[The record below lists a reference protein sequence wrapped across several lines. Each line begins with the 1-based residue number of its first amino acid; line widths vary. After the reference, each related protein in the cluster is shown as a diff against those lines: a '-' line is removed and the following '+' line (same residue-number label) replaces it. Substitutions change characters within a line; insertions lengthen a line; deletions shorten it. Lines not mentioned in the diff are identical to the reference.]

1 VNLPGTHERTDID
14 VTGAIAASRG
24 LPSGAQ
30 LRQFRTDGFLGPIDL
45 MSPAEM
51 AELRPQIDEVLAT
64 PGRAPAPSDDQS
76 RGRLSSLVAQR
87 DGGSPVPFIE
97 CRHLDSPVVHR
108 LCTHPRLLA
117 VAQALYGE
125 DLLLWRSTFIAKASG
140 GPEFRW
146 HQDWGGVHAPG
157 EEYGLEPPLLFTF
170 WIALS
175 EVTEQNGCLQFV
187 PGTRAVLA
195 ARPSNA
201 GAKATLLVDDDT
213 VDTSQARPMP
223 LRPGQFVVF
232 TDRAL
237 HASGPNISHA
247 ERLGLA
253 VRFTLPSVQV
263 RGHFPGHACVV
274 ASGSDRVGLNTLVA
288 PPA

>member
-1 VNLPGTHERTDID
+1 VAGTVSETRVDLD
-14 VTGAIAASRG
+14 AAQQQG
-24 LPSGAQ
+24 
-30 LRQFRTDGFLGPIDL
+30 FRKEGFLGPLDL

-51 AELRPQIDEVLAT
+51 AELRPAIDEVLAT
-64 PGRAPAPSDDQS
+64 PGRAPAPSAEQS
-76 RGRLSSLVAQR
+76 QGRLSSLVAQR

-97 CRHLDSPVVHR
+97 CRHLDSALVHR

-117 VAQALYGE
+117 VARALYGE

-157 EEYGLEPPLLFTF
+157 DEYGLEPPLLFTF

-175 EVTEQNGCLQFV
+175 EVTEDNGCLMFV
-187 PGTRAVLA
+187 PGTRAVLS

-201 GAKATLLVDDDT
+201 GEQATLLVDEDG
-213 VDTSQARPMP
+213 VDVSTARPVP

-237 HASGPNISHA
+237 HASGPNTSGA

-253 VRFTLPSVQV
+253 VRFTLPAVQV

-274 ASGSDRVGLNTLVA
+274 ASGADRVGLNALTA

>member
-1 VNLPGTHERTDID
+1 MVID
-14 VTGAIAASRG
+14 VTGTMSQTHD
-24 LPSGAQ
+24 LPNTEQ
-30 LRQFRTDGFLGPIDL
+30 LRRFRTDGFLGPIDL

-51 AELRPQIDEVLAT
+51 AELRPQIDEVLTT
-64 PGRAPAPSDDQS
+64 PGRAPAPSAEQS
-76 RGRLSSLVAQR
+76 QGRLSSLVAQR
-87 DGGSPVPFIE
+87 EGGSPVPFIE
-97 CRHLDSPVVHR
+97 CRHLDSPIVHR

-117 VAQALYGE
+117 VARALYGD

-157 EEYGLEPPLLFTF
+157 DEYGLEPPLLFTF

-175 EVTEQNGCLQFV
+175 EVTEENGCLQFV
-187 PGTRAVLA
+187 PGTRAVLP

-201 GAKATLLVDDDT
+201 GARATLLVEDDVADA
-213 VDTSQARPMP
+213 SKARPVP

-237 HASGPNISHA
+237 HASGPNTSGA

-253 VRFTLPSVQV
+253 VRFTLPAVAV
-263 RGHFPGHACVV
+263 RGHFPGHACMV
-274 ASGSDRVGLNTLVA
+274 ASGTDRVGLNTLVA
-288 PPA
+288 PPV